1 MGNFSRNT
9 FDKLKHYVGVRLQQG
24 VPIVDADWNELEDI
38 RKYELQA
45 FLKEYVGNGIPQG
58 NDGFHILP
66 AVGENNF
73 TIKGG
78 DGTRAGRCLVEGWD
92 VINESDLQYKDQRL
106 FKDPGLHEVWD
117 VDPLPVLTTPA
128 ADRTDTVYLDVWE
141 REVDYHVD
149 SNLVNPDIGIETCVR
164 IKREWVVR
172 VAERAS
178 APPAAP
184 VGHVFYVLAQ
194 FARQANEARILP
206 QHITD
211 RRRTGLSLIS
221 TLDMDQIVKDAYGK
235 DYTLGHQGLPQLG
248 ISLRDAVN
256 AALWGRLPATYEQ
269 IVYTSDLNRPISCVQ
284 ILPSPEN
291 PLRDATLIWTCQ
303 AQSGKPQIMT
313 AITSLIDGSQTPAPL
328 TGDTTAYEGESI
340 TLRDGETTWVF
351 WLSNRQN
358 PGGNQWHVYSRRY
371 TSSQGWGSIEGP
383 LGEAPQPCV
392 SGDSSDSSDS
402 SHLPV
407 HLSAFR
413 HSQGG
418 IWLLWIHKDKLL
430 RLRRYA
436 GGQWSEEE
444 RVSNAATSGSSPING
459 ENAPKAVEWVNSVV
473 LFWETEG
480 PDWPFYKI
488 WYRHYYYQYFPET
501 GGAWQ
506 ATTPAR
512 LTTDSSYS
520 EELPQAFRD
529 GAGSLWLFWRS
540 LHQSGGHSYDYYIY
554 AVQDLNYSRLYDLK
568 AISKQIVPVLFDNK
582 DNHFSAFLASQYQ
595 HQIWH
600 KNYDNLNNQWSG
612 FLDISGGDIT
622 SLVGGCPDGAGGAW
636 LAYLKS
642 ATGNQTQ
649 LVVRKVYGRL

>member
-58 NDGFHILP
+58 NEGFHILP
-66 AVGENNF
+66 AVVEKKEEDIENNF

-92 VINESDLQYKDQRL
+92 VINESDLQYKDQSL
-106 FKDPGLHEVWD
+106 FKDPDLHKVWD
-117 VDPLPVLTTPA
+117 VKPLPVLTTPA

-141 REVDYHVD
+141 REVDYHED
-149 SNLVNPDIGIETCVR
+149 RKHLFNEDIGIETCVR

-172 VAERAS
+172 VAETAS
-178 APPAAP
+178 ALPAAP

-194 FARQANEARILP
+194 FARQANKARILP
-206 QHITD
+206 PHITD
-211 RRRTGLSLIS
+211 RRRTGLSLVS
-221 TLDMDQIVKDAYGK
+221 TLDMDQIVKDAYGT

-256 AALWGRLPATYEQ
+256 AALWGRLPATPEQ

-291 PLRDATLIWTCQ
+291 PLSDATLIWTCQ
-303 AQSGKPQIMT
+303 AQSGKPQIMI
-313 AITSLIDGSQTPAPL
+313 AMASLINGSQTPAPL
-328 TGDTTAYEGESI
+328 TGDTTADEGESVA
-340 TLRDGETTWVF
+340 LRDGDTTWVF
-351 WLSNRQN
+351 WLSDRQN

-371 TSSQGWGSIEGP
+371 ASSQGWGSIEGP
-383 LGEAPQPCV
+383 LGEAPQPYV
-392 SGDSSDSSDS
+392 YGDD

-418 IWLLWIHKDKLL
+418 IWLLWIHKDKLM
-430 RLRRYA
+430 RLRRYV

-488 WYRHYYYQYFPET
+488 WYREYNPAT

-506 ATTPAR
+506 AFDPAR
-512 LTTDSSYS
+512 LTTDSSDS

-540 LHQSGGHSYDYYIY
+540 LYLFGDYCIY
-554 AVQDLNYSRLYDLK
+554 AVQDLNYSSLYDLK
-568 AISKQIVPVLFDNK
+568 AQSKQIVPVLFDDHDK
-582 DNHFSAFLASQYQ
+582 HFSAFLAPAYQ
-595 HQIWH
+595 NQIWH

-612 FLDISGGDIT
+612 FLDIPGGDIT